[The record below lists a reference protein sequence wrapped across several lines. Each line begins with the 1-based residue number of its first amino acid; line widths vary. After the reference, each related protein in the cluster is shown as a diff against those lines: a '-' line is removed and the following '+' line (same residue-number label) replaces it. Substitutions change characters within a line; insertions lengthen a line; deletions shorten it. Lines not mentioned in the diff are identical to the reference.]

1 MPENGVIIVG
11 SGIAALTTA
20 YYLHEHKNVTIFTKM
35 RKEESNSWLAQG
47 GVAAVISAED
57 HWQCHFHDTIAAGCY
72 HNDEKM
78 VELLVREG
86 PKRIREWIEAGL
98 RFDTQEDGSLHFGR
112 EGGHGKRRI
121 LHAGGDQTGRTIVAF
136 LFEKLAGRVPIIE
149 DEYVMELL
157 VEQGRCVGI
166 KTKNR
171 SGQIA
176 LHYASAVVLAAGGCA
191 GIYAFSSN
199 SQAVMGDGIAL
210 AYRAGAKVADMEFIQ
225 FHPTMLLADGKA
237 VGLISEAVRGEGA
250 VLVTEDG
257 RKVMES
263 IHPLRDLAPRDIV
276 ARAIYAEIQR
286 GHRVYLDVSM
296 IARFRERFPTIAK
309 LCQSYG
315 IDIDKGRIPIVPG
328 AHFLMGGIH
337 VNDRGQTS
345 IEGLYAVGEVACT
358 GVHGANR
365 LASNSLLEGIV
376 FGERAAKAIQKETA
390 SFMPFRQKER
400 HAPADEKRNASGLPD
415 ISEIQTIMSTY
426 VGIVRDEQGLQYAK
440 KWFEQFP
447 LSYLANSSLDHF
459 SIYEIAIIHMLLT
472 GWLITTSAL
481 QRTESRGGHY
491 RSDYPF
497 ERKQWKQR
505 RIWRT
510 KSELN
515 IKSIHTGRTG
525 ERR

>member
-1 MPENGVIIVG
+1 MVENEVIIVG

-20 YYLHEHKNVTIFTKM
+20 YYLHEHKNVIIFTK
-35 RKEESNSWLAQG
+35 RKKEESNSWLAQG
-47 GVAAVISAED
+47 GVAAAISAED
-57 HWQCHFHDTIAAGCY
+57 HWQCHFHDTIAAGCC

-86 PKRIREWIEAGL
+86 PKRIREWIEARL
-98 RFDTQEDGSLHFGR
+98 RFDTKEDGSLHFGR

-121 LHAGGDQTGRTIVAF
+121 LHAGGDQSGRTIVSF

-157 VEQGRCVGI
+157 VEQGRCIGI

-176 LHYASAVVLAAGGCA
+176 FHYASAVVLAAGGCA

-199 SQAVMGDGIAL
+199 SKTVTGDGVAL
-210 AYRAGAKVADMEFIQ
+210 AYRAGAKIADMEFIQ

-263 IHPLRDLAPRDIV
+263 VHPLRDLAPRDIV
-276 ARAIYAEIQR
+276 ARAIYTEIQR

-296 IARFRERFPTIAK
+296 IAHFRERFPTIAK

-365 LASNSLLEGIV
+365 LASNSLLEGMV
-376 FGERAAKAIQKETA
+376 FGERAAKAIQNETA
-390 SFMPFRQKER
+390 SFTPFRQKGH
-400 HAPADEKRNASGLPD
+400 HALADEKRDANGLPD

-447 LSYLANSSLDHF
+447 LSYFANSSLDHF
-459 SIYEIAIIHMLLT
+459 SIHEIAIIHMLLT
-472 GWLITTSAL
+472 GWLVTTSAL

-497 ERKQWKQR
+497 ERKQWERR

-515 IKSIHTGRTG
+515 VMA
-525 ERR
+525 